1 VDRRSHPDG
10 AEATMKELCEKN
22 RDKVI
27 DVLNERLTFER
38 AGVKLYDA
46 ILANMHKN
54 PSPEVARMLPS
65 MKEHRDHE
73 KEHEEWLEEQ
83 IRKLGGDAHGKTEM
97 SELVKAESAGVE
109 QVVCGDK
116 DLAHQMH
123 ALLTAEL
130 VDNAG
135 WELLLEL
142 ADDAGDDEARREF
155 RKRLHE
161 EEEHLIFV
169 RRACT
174 AFARRNVL
182 GQTVLLPAS
191 P

>member
-1 VDRRSHPDG
+1 MG
-10 AEATMKELCEKN
+10 AGDEEASMKDLCAKN

-27 DVLNERLTFER
+27 DLLNERLTFER

-46 ILANMHKN
+46 ILANMRTAKAAD
-54 PSPEVARMLPS
+54 VARMLPA
-65 MKEHRDHE
+65 MQEHRDQE
-73 KEHEEWLEEQ
+73 KEHEEWLEAQ
-83 IRKLGGDAHGKTEM
+83 IRAAGGDAHAKTEM
-97 SELVKAESAGVE
+97 GELIKAESSGVE
-109 QVVCGDK
+109 QVVTRDK
-116 DLAHQMH
+116 DLVHQMH

-142 ADDAGDDEARREF
+142 ADDADDAVARREF
-155 RKRLHE
+155 RKRLHQ

-169 RRACT
+169 RRAIT
-174 AFARRNVL
+174 AFARRSVL
-182 GQTVLLPAS
+182 GQTVLLPTS

>member
-1 VDRRSHPDG
+1 
-10 AEATMKELCEKN
+10 MKELAAKN

-27 DVLNERLTFER
+27 DLLNERLTFER

-46 ILANMHKN
+46 ILSNMRTSS
-54 PSPEVARMLPS
+54 SPDVARMLPS
-65 MKEHRDHE
+65 MKEHRDQE
-73 KEHEEWLEEQ
+73 KEHEEWLEAQ
-83 IRKLGGDAHGKTEM
+83 IRAMGGDAHAKTEM
-97 SELVKAESAGVE
+97 SELITSESSGVE
-109 QVVCGDK
+109 KVVTSDK
-116 DLAHQMH
+116 DLVHQMH

-142 ADDAGDDEARREF
+142 ADDADDADARREF
-155 RKRLHE
+155 RKRLHQ

-169 RRACT
+169 RRAVG

-182 GQTVLLPAS
+182 GKTVLMPTS

>member
-1 VDRRSHPDG
+1 
-10 AEATMKELCEKN
+10 MKELAERN

-27 DVLNERLTFER
+27 DLLNERLVFER

-46 ILANMHKN
+46 IVQNMQKSKN
-54 PSPEVARMLPS
+54 PEVGRMLPT
-65 MKEHRDHE
+65 MKEHRGHE

-83 IRKLGGDAHGKTEM
+83 IRSLGGDAHGHTEM
-97 SELVKAESAGVE
+97 GDLITVESAGIE
-109 QVVCGDK
+109 RVVTTDQ
-116 DLAHQMH
+116 DLVHQLH
-123 ALLTAEL
+123 GLLTAEL

-142 ADDAGDDEARREF
+142 ADEAGDDAARREM
-155 RKRLHE
+155 RKRAHH

-169 RRACT
+169 RRAIV

-182 GQTVLLPAS
+182 GKASQLPAS

>member
-1 VDRRSHPDG
+1 
-10 AEATMKELCEKN
+10 MKELAEKN
-22 RDKVI
+22 PDKVI
-27 DVLNERLTFER
+27 DLLNERLTFER

-46 ILANMHKN
+46 IVGNMQRSG
-54 PSPEVARMLPS
+54 SPEVARMLPT
-65 MKEHRDHE
+65 MNVHRDQE
-73 KEHEEWLEEQ
+73 KEHEEWLEAQ

-97 SELVKAESAGVE
+97 SELITAESVGVE
-109 QVVCGDK
+109 RVVASDTN
-116 DLAHQMH
+116 LVHQIH

-142 ADDAGDDEARREF
+142 ADDADDDEARWDF

-169 RRACT
+169 RRAVV
-174 AFARRNVL
+174 AFTRRTVL
-182 GQTVLLPAS
+182 GQTVQLPGS

>member
-1 VDRRSHPDG
+1 
-10 AEATMKELCEKN
+10 MKELAAKN
-22 RDKVI
+22 RDRVI
-27 DVLNERLTFER
+27 DLLNERLVFER

-46 ILANMHKN
+46 ILQNMKRSSN
-54 PSPEVARMLPS
+54 PEVARMLPS
-65 MKEHRDHE
+65 MQEHREHE
-73 KEHEEWLEEQ
+73 KEHEEWLEQQ
-83 IRKLGGDAHGKTEM
+83 IRSLGGDAHAKTELG
-97 SELVKAESAGVE
+97 ELITAESAGVE
-109 QVVCGDK
+109 KVVTTDQN
-116 DLAHQMH
+116 LVHQMH

-142 ADDAGDDEARREF
+142 ADDADDADARREF
-155 RKRLHE
+155 RKRAHH

-169 RRACT
+169 RRAIV

-182 GQTVLLPAS
+182 GQSVLLPAS